1 MSELGIKTVL
11 VTGASGKLGHA
22 IARALVGAGY
32 RVRALQHR
40 SPVRVEGVEVWPGSV
55 TDAAAVQAAVDGMDA
70 VCQLA
75 TTKEDGATF
84 FDVSVRGTLH
94 LLEACRDSGHVRQFL
109 LSGGDAAM
117 GIWFY
122 PQPLPINETMP
133 LRAYPGYYAFTKVM
147 EEVMGQQYAIQYRLP
162 YTCLRA
168 SWVFTQDDILKH
180 LSLTRAVDPDRP
192 TVSSWDEFLTE
203 DHRRLVAQGEDRVP
217 ILVNDAGVP
226 YRRHIVQLEDVVQA
240 WLLAFDN
247 PAALG
252 QTFHIAAPA
261 AFSYDRAAAYLSEK
275 TGVPTTELT
284 VPGYHSFEID
294 ISRARGILGYRPR
307 YDIYGIIDAALAY
320 ERGAEPRGP
329 SS

>member
-11 VTGASGKLGHA
+11 VTGASGKLGSA
-22 IARALVGAGY
+22 IAQALVGAGY

-55 TDAAAVQAAVDGMDA
+55 TDAAAVHAAVDGMDA

-133 LRAYPGYYAFTKVM
+133 LRGIPV
-147 EEVMGQQYAIQYRLP
+147 
-162 YTCLRA
+162 
-168 SWVFTQDDILKH
+168 
-180 LSLTRAVDPDRP
+180 
-192 TVSSWDEFLTE
+192 
-203 DHRRLVAQGEDRVP
+203 
-217 ILVNDAGVP
+217 
-226 YRRHIVQLEDVVQA
+226 
-240 WLLAFDN
+240 
-247 PAALG
+247 
-252 QTFHIAAPA
+252 
-261 AFSYDRAAAYLSEK
+261 
-275 TGVPTTELT
+275 TT
-284 VPGYHSFEID
+284 PS
-294 ISRARGILGYRPR
+294 PR
-307 YDIYGIIDAALAY
+307 
-320 ERGAEPRGP
+320 
-329 SS
+329 